1 MSESEIRRLLNKI
14 CEDLDR
20 VARKV
25 ALPAAVGASLALTG
39 CAGTP
44 KNEVTS
50 DPVET
55 DPVTTVADAGPME
68 PHLDERVIP
77 SETMPDASP
86 GTRFPMPDKTV
97 AVDAGPGGSIHP
109 IDPIHPIR
117 PDSPKPYMGPDAEPL
132 YKSIDETDLC

>member
-44 KNEVTS
+44 KNDVTS

-55 DPVTTVADAGPME
+55 DPVTTVADAGPMA
-68 PHLDERVIP
+68 PHLDERVTP
-77 SETMPDASP
+77 SETMPDARP
-86 GTRFPMPDKTV
+86 ATDYPMPDKTA
-97 AVDAGPGGSIHP
+97 AVDAGPGVP
-109 IDPIHPIR
+109 VRPIR

-132 YKSIDETDLC
+132 YKSIDKTGLC